1 MATKQTLFSAMLN
14 FLSSFQHGLAITCST
29 KSLGFN
35 LGTKN
40 KTYFANLPPSNPT
53 NITISTFIFDVSR
66 VDDFESTFS
75 LRFISNYGWN
85 ETRIR
90 FTREGIYGKTKK
102 SSEISPGFVRRCMWH
117 PGIHYLFQADLNI
130 WGEIYSLSPNG
141 MVTVEVSGEITIQ
154 CVMKFDGYPF
164 DIQSCYLQAVP
175 KENIGKIKVDS
186 TLNTGSFQKT
196 LQYEIVGISKLGPT
210 DNVMAPTQGMTV
222 RVDMKRRI
230 TPYLIETFVPTL
242 IMVIV
247 SWISLIMPPDVIPGR
262 AGLLI
267 TLTLVVTNISLNLI
281 QKTPRSERTNQF
293 IIWVFICL
301 GMIIAALSEYA
312 VILFFLRNGKII
324 RGQGKA
330 KDLSGKNKTLK
341 SDQKESMEPLSKKID
356 CGTLVVL
363 AITFALFNL
372 YFWSTNSTELDRPFP
387 IGDQYLENAKYPMTV
402 RNATKVL
409 LGKVDEEFEDE
420 DWPWD
425 EKE

>member
-1 MATKQTLFSAMLN
+1 
-14 FLSSFQHGLAITCST
+14 
-29 KSLGFN
+29 
-35 LGTKN
+35 
-40 KTYFANLPPSNPT
+40 
-53 NITISTFIFDVSR
+53 
-66 VDDFESTFS
+66 
-75 LRFISNYGWN
+75 
-85 ETRIR
+85 
-90 FTREGIYGKTKK
+90 
-102 SSEISPGFVRRCMWH
+102 
-117 PGIHYLFQADLNI
+117 
-130 WGEIYSLSPNG
+130 
-141 MVTVEVSGEITIQ
+141 
-154 CVMKFDGYPF
+154 MKP
-164 DIQSCYLQAVP
+164 I
-175 KENIGKIKVDS
+175 E
-186 TLNTGSFQKT
+186 
-196 LQYEIVGISKLGPT
+196 
-210 DNVMAPTQGMTV
+210 GMTI
-222 RVDMKRRI
+222 RIDLRRKI
-230 TPYLIETFVPTL
+230 TPYLIETFIPTF

-281 QKTPRSERTNQF
+281 QKTPRSERTNQL

-324 RGQGKA
+324 QGQGKA

-372 YFWSTNSTELDRPFP
+372 YFWSTNMTELDRPFP

-425 EKE
+425 EKEEIQQEHYGMKNCMESCFSGEEQGEVEGI